1 MRTLGFFIY
10 KELLQIFRNRAML
23 PLLFLMPLVQLLV
36 LSHVATNEVRN
47 LKLAVQDHDHDPLAR
62 RLVDKMLASGY
73 FLLSGLSANDARS
86 NELLDRDEADLVL
99 VIPPGFGRD
108 LRRGEA
114 VEVQLL
120 ANAINAMKA
129 GVAVSYA
136 ANIVADYQRELLAE
150 GRIGLGAQLA
160 AAACM
165 PGMDLRYQHWF
176 NPELDYK
183 TFMVPGI
190 LAVLVSMLSLL
201 LGAMNVVREREIG
214 TQEQIAVTPVKGYIF
229 ITGKLLPF
237 LFIGLAELTL
247 GLGIA
252 KLIFHTPTEGP
263 LGVLYLFATLTIIAQ
278 LGLGLLISNLADT
291 QQQAMFVAWFFMIIF
306 VLMSGLFTPI
316 ESMPAW
322 AQRITW
328 FNPIAQLVAIVRLN
342 MLKGATLAEVWPFL
356 RHLALLGLGYGALA
370 VFFFRKRNG

>member
-23 PLLFLMPLVQLLV
+23 PLLFLVPLVQLLV

-47 LKLAVQDHDHDPLAR
+47 LKLAVQDNDHDPLAR
-62 RLVDKMLASGY
+62 RLVDKLVASGY
-73 FLLSGLSANDARS
+73 FSLASLSANEARS
-86 NELLDRDEADLVL
+86 NALLDRDEADLVL
-99 VIPPGFGRD
+99 VIPPRFGRE
-108 LRRGEA
+108 LRQGKA

-136 ANIVADYQRELLAE
+136 GNIVADYQRELLEE
-150 GRIGLGAQLA
+150 GRIGPGARLA
-160 AAACM
+160 AAACA
-165 PGMDLRYQHWF
+165 PGLDLRYQHWF

-190 LAVLVSMLSLL
+190 LAVLVSMLALL

-214 TQEQIAVTPVKGYIF
+214 TQEQIAVTPVKGYIY
-229 ITGKLLPF
+229 ISGKLLPF
-237 LFIGLAELTL
+237 LLIGLVELTI

-263 LGVLYLFATLTIIAQ
+263 LALLYLFSALTIIAL

-316 ESMPAW
+316 ESMPLW
-322 AQRITW
+322 ARRITW

-356 RHLALLGLGYGALA
+356 RHLVLLGLGYGALA